1 MTSLFRSGPRQH
13 RCLEDIDYLIQK
25 GEFHMR
31 YLYNTIAALAI
42 ACLATPA
49 FAATTVKVTEGGE
62 GGGPM
67 TLTLDQST
75 IKAGETTFLVHN
87 DAMSEEHEM
96 VLVKLK
102 SADQKIV
109 VDAAKDRVNEK
120 KLNSMGEVAELKPG
134 ADGELKAKLVPGSYV
149 LLCNVKGHFQAGMHA
164 MLTVTK

>member
-1 MTSLFRSGPRQH
+1 
-13 RCLEDIDYLIQK
+13 
-25 GEFHMR
+25 
-31 YLYNTIAALAI
+31 
-42 ACLATPA
+42 
-49 FAATTVKVTEGGE
+49 
-62 GGGPM
+62 M

-102 SADQKIV
+102 SADQKIA

-120 KLNSMGEVAELKPG
+120 KLNSMGEVSELKPG

-149 LLCNVKGHFQAGMHA
+149 LLCNIKGHFQAGMHA

>member
-1 MTSLFRSGPRQH
+1 
-13 RCLEDIDYLIQK
+13 
-25 GEFHMR
+25 MR
-31 YLYNTIAALAI
+31 YLYNTFAALALV
-42 ACLATPA
+42 CLATPA
-49 FAATTVKVTEGGE
+49 FAASTVKVTEGGE

-67 TLTLDQST
+67 TLMLDQST

-120 KLNSMGEVAELKPG
+120 KLNRMGEVAELKPG

-149 LLCNVKGHFQAGMHA
+149 LLCNIKGHFQAGMHA